1 MNCVELIGRLT
12 RDPEM
17 NEPKQGETMRTKFS
31 IAIDKAG
38 TEGTDFIN
46 CVTFGK
52 SAENVSKYC
61 KKGSLV
67 AVEGSLNS
75 YSFDNQDGER
85 ISGLNVNA
93 RRVQFLS
100 KPSENK
106 DTPQAQTKTEERAE
120 EQQLLQ
126 QAMTDYEDDSTLPF

>member
-31 IAIDKAG
+31 VAIDKVG

-67 AVEGSLNS
+67 AVEGSLSS
-75 YSFDNQDGER
+75 YSFENQDGER

-106 DTPQAQTKTEERAE
+106 DTPKAQTKTEERAE